1 MWIKLTA
8 DFKYCYLLYIYIFF
22 FFFSLQWQDCC
33 ISAPAQHLWN
43 SAGAST
49 WSHQES
55 LTQVTKILVFN
66 SSCISP
72 NHEIF
77 SNTDNRLGN
86 SLFFSVILNKGILCT
101 NTLSPI
107 ADQCS
112 PGFSLLSMIIEWNW
126 LKNLEPS
133 LKNMKKK
140 NKISQPRM
148 HPRCI
153 DYNEYNKTLT
163 IWM

>member
-8 DFKYCYLLYIYIFF
+8 DFKYCYLLFFF

-86 SLFFSVILNKGILCT
+86 SLFFFCHSEQRHFVHKYFVTNSRSVQSWLFSVKYDNWMKLTKESRTIFKEYGKKIKFHSQECIL
-101 NTLSPI
+101 
-107 ADQCS
+107 DV
-112 PGFSLLSMIIEWNW
+112 
-126 LKNLEPS
+126 
-133 LKNMKKK
+133 
-140 NKISQPRM
+140 
-148 HPRCI
+148 
-153 DYNEYNKTLT
+153 
-163 IWM
+163 

>member
-8 DFKYCYLLYIYIFF
+8 DFKYCYLLYIYIF

-55 LTQVTKILVFN
+55 LTQVTTRLVFN

-77 SNTDNRLGN
+77 SNTDNHLGN
-86 SLFFSVILNKGILCT
+86 SLFFPVILNKGILCT
-101 NTLSPI
+101 NTFVTNSRSVQSWL
-107 ADQCS
+107 
-112 PGFSLLSMIIEWNW
+112 FSVKYDNW
-126 LKNLEPS
+126 
-133 LKNMKKK
+133 MKLTKESRTIFKEYGKK
-140 NKISQPRM
+140 IKFHSQE
-148 HPRCI
+148 CI
-153 DYNEYNKTLT
+153 LDV
-163 IWM
+163 